1 MVAIATGDKP
11 EAIER
16 FRKETGMAYPVLL
29 DGGGA
34 AAAFGV
40 VSSPTCILVGP
51 DGTITYRGA
60 EPPESLR

>member
-16 FRKETGMAYPVLL
+16 FRRETGMTYPVLL
-29 DGGGA
+29 DAGSA

-40 VSSPTCILVGP
+40 VSSPTCILVRQ
-51 DGTITYRGA
+51 DGTISYRGT
-60 EPPESLR
+60 EPPEGLR